1 MSAPTT
7 LDDAQ
12 LVNAIQDGNNEL
24 ISVLADRYVQLVY
37 NIVRKRAPASDV
49 EDLTQD
55 ILLAVVR
62 SIHTFNQDSSLRTW
76 IHAIINNKL
85 RYYYRQRKVRS
96 RISSFSSVDGGGD
109 DETNAVDARVE
120 GGDDPTEVVAQAD
133 ENAIVLEA
141 LEELK
146 EDYREV
152 LYLRF
157 TDELS
162 FAEIAEHLKLSLD
175 AVKSRYRRAVAA
187 VRKKLRRLKKQ

>member
-1 MSAPTT
+1 MSAPAT

-12 LVNAIQDGNNEL
+12 LVTAIHNGKNEL

-37 NIVRKRAPASDV
+37 NIVRRRAPASDV

-62 SIHTFNQDSSLRTW
+62 SIHKFKQDSSLRTW
-76 IHAIINNKL
+76 VHAIINNKL

-96 RISSFSSVDGGGD
+96 RISHFSSVESGD
-109 DETNAVDARVE
+109 DDTDAVDARVE
-120 GGDDPTEVVAQAD
+120 GGDNPTEVVAQED

-146 EDYREV
+146 DEYREV

-157 TDELS
+157 TDELP
-162 FAEIAEHLKLSLD
+162 FAEIAEHLNLSLD

-187 VRKKLRRLKKQ
+187 VRKKLRRLEKS

>member
-1 MSAPTT
+1 MSASAA

-12 LVNAIQDGNNEL
+12 LVDAIQDGSNEL

-37 NIVRKRAPASDV
+37 NIVRKRAPVSDV

-62 SIHTFNQDSSLRTW
+62 SIHKFNQESSLRTW

-85 RYYYRQRKVRS
+85 RYYFRQRKVRS
-96 RISSFSSVDGGGD
+96 RVSQFSSIESDD
-109 DETNAVDARVE
+109 DEADSVEARVE
-120 GGDDPTEVVAQAD
+120 GGGDPVHDVAQAD
-133 ENAIVLEA
+133 ENTIVLDA
-141 LEELK
+141 LEGLK
-146 EDYREV
+146 EEYREV

-162 FAEIAEHLKLSLD
+162 FSEIAQHLNMSLD
-175 AVKSRYRRAVAA
+175 AVKSRYRRAVVT
-187 VRKKLRRLKKQ
+187 VRKKLRRLEKS